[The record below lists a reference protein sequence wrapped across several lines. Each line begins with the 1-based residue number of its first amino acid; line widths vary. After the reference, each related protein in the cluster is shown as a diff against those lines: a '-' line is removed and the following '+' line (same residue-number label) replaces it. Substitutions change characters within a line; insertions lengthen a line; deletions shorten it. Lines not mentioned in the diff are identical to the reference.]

1 MTLLWVSIALM
12 TALMLLFFILPLYFA
27 RSRDESVDLP
37 SLNKQVFNEHLSQ
50 LEKDFSE
57 GLIENKDY
65 EAQKRELED
74 RFLLDMDGLAEGSS
88 VDGSASKKSS
98 KGNLIGLFA
107 SGLIASV
114 SAVALYYD
122 LGATEELEMAKNLES
137 VSGLSEQELL
147 TRLEQQLDAEPESL
161 EGQLLLARTYLTLGR
176 SADAVKPLTK
186 ALELTKGTDAE
197 ASVLAQLAQATYFTN
212 PSVISEQAERY
223 IDQSLQL
230 NPQEPTALGVSGIL
244 AFEQGDYQ
252 KAIEQWQ
259 KVLAVIEEGPNA
271 VSLRKGIETARMRL
285 AEANA
290 GPSGDS
296 QEAVQAPAS
305 TKAIQVAV
313 GIAEEVKKDFAANT
327 RVFVYARHAQGP
339 RMPLA
344 IQRVTVADLPV
355 SLTLDDTTSMA
366 GMAKL
371 SDAQNVQI
379 IARISVSGS
388 AMPSEGDVQV
398 ISKPVSMDAIPENIA
413 LELSY

>member
-12 TALMLLFFILPLYFA
+12 TALMLLFFILPLHFA
-27 RSRDESVDLP
+27 RSRDESVDLS

-57 GLIENKDY
+57 GLIDNNDY

-74 RFLLDMDGLAEGSS
+74 RFLLDMDGVAENSTE
-88 VDGSASKKSS
+88 DGGASKKGS
-98 KGNLIGLFA
+98 KANLIGLLA
-107 SGLIASV
+107 AGLIASAA
-114 SAVALYYD
+114 SVALYYD

-212 PSVISEQAERY
+212 PSVITEQAETY
-223 IDQSLQL
+223 IEQSLQL
-230 NPQEPTALGVSGIL
+230 NPQEPTALGVSGIF
-244 AFEQGDYQ
+244 AFEKGDYQ
-252 KAIEQWQ
+252 KAVDQWQ
-259 KVLAVIEEGPNA
+259 KVLAVIDEGPNA
-271 VSLRKGIETARMRL
+271 ASLRKGIETAKIRM
-285 AEANA
+285 AEANGGQPDA
-290 GPSGDS
+290 S
-296 QEAVQAPAS
+296 QAEAQAAS
-305 TKAIQVAV
+305 SKAIQVAV
-313 GIAEEVKKDFAANT
+313 GITEEVKKDFASNT

-344 IQRVTVADLPV
+344 IQSVTVADLPV
-355 SLTLDDTTSMA
+355 ALTLDDTTSMA

-371 SDAQNVQI
+371 SDAQNVQV

-398 ISKPVSMDAIPENIA
+398 TSKPVSMDAIPENIA